1 MGDKMKNA
9 AISVLLGIVMM
20 RCVTFPDTASM
31 LFMGYLVAQVSWVA
45 LITYD
50 EIVRQRKRTY
60 RRHGT
65 SHTQG

>member
-9 AISVLLGIVMM
+9 AISVLLGIVTM

-31 LFMGYLVAQVSWVA
+31 LFMGYLVAQVAWVA

-50 EIVRQRKRTY
+50 EIARQRKRTH
-60 RRHGT
+60 RRHGAP
-65 SHTQG
+65 HTQG